1 MNWVLDA
8 VVVGVCLLCVLIGV
22 QRGFI
27 RSVVHFLGS
36 VIAACLASALGGALA
51 QWVFDTLF
59 RDAMVEKI
67 NESLQSLGAESVTA
81 AAEQIFASL
90 PDFLVRAL
98 EEAGMTASSIVN
110 GIGGQTGQAAKM
122 VTDYLSPV
130 FVNFLK
136 VLAVIVLFFLFMTL
150 VRVLAS
156 IVGQTLRLPFLGQLD
171 GLLGGIFGFLL
182 ALVSVW
188 IVLAGITVFL
198 PMLDSSTQETVEAA
212 LDQSILAGM
221 FVKMN
226 PLRGLFG

>member
-156 IVGQTLRLPFLGQLD
+156 IVGQTLRLPFLG
-171 GLLGGIFGFLL
+171 GIFGFLL